1 MDKYQYNERI
11 LTKEERLDFIRTIDE
26 TIESYSE
33 SLDGIYSLF
42 LENEG
47 DKANRPEIYSFLYP
61 IASIFLFTT
70 MTIADC
76 LVAQKF
82 FIIAERDYE
91 KRFARGK
98 LQVILNEGFKKL
110 YGFDNGKKDA
120 EWAKLNSIQTMLP
133 YYYQK
138 EYEGLTMQL
147 ESLSKEFNWWHD
159 ERVFEVHLK
168 IEDLYRAR
176 KEEIIENK
184 VMMDSKRLID
194 LLLRV
199 QRYVGNVHK
208 LYRDQLLRM
217 YLRGELKDDRNS
229 VERDKNLPT
238 P

>member
-1 MDKYQYNERI
+1 MEKYQHNERI
-11 LTKEERLDFIRTIDE
+11 ISEKERLEFIRYLNETID
-26 TIESYSE
+26 SYSE
-33 SLDGIYSLF
+33 SLDGIYNLF
-42 LENEG
+42 HENEEE
-47 DKANRPEIYSFLYP
+47 KENRPEIYSFLSP
-61 IASIFLFTT
+61 INSIFMFTT
-70 MTIADC
+70 MVVADC

-82 FIIAERDYE
+82 FIIAEKDYE

-110 YGFDNGKKDA
+110 YGFGNGQQES
-120 EWAKLNSIQTMLP
+120 EWAKLKSIQTKLP

-147 ESLSKEFNWWHD
+147 DSLSKEFNWWHD
-159 ERVFEVHLK
+159 ERILEVHLK
-168 IEDLYRAR
+168 IEGLYRAR
-176 KEEIIENK
+176 KEEIIESK
-184 VMMDSKRLID
+184 VMMESMRLID

-217 YLRGELKDDRNS
+217 YLRGELKDERNS
-229 VERDKNLPT
+229 VKRDDILPT